1 MISKNDFIKAI
12 EKNFNV
18 SLMSEMGVKIKK
30 HSNICWQLTK
40 EDAVM
45 RAYAMFNAMHI
56 KNNKSVETLPTNG
69 TIFNFSF
76 KHAIL
81 CKNLNT
87 GLNTLSN
94 INSTYAERVKTH
106 MCEIDEIKI
115 NNKPYYI
122 VWD

>member
-1 MISKNDFIKAI
+1 MISKNDFINSI

-18 SLMSEMGVKIKK
+18 NLMSEMGVKIKK
-30 HSNICWQLTK
+30 HSNICWHLTK
-40 EDAVM
+40 EDTFM
-45 RAYAMFNAMHI
+45 RAYAVLNAMHM
-56 KNNKSVETLPTNG
+56 KRNQSVETLPTKG
-69 TIFNFSF
+69 TIFNYTF